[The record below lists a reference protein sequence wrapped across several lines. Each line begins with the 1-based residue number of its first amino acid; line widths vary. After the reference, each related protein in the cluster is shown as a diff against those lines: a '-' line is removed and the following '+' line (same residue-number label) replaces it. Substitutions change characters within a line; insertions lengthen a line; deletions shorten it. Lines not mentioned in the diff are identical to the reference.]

1 MSTHTIFGI
10 FAIQRLSFNF
20 LCTQQKKKDSVP
32 KVVVFLCSLYL
43 TRWQKA
49 SKVPA
54 ILSWGLLFEVD
65 VEFYL
70 GVNFSLFLVLCV
82 LLCNEL

>member
-1 MSTHTIFGI
+1 MSTHTTSSI

-20 LCTQQKKKDSVP
+20 LRTQQKKDSVP

-70 GVNFSLFLVLCV
+70 GVNF
-82 LLCNEL
+82 